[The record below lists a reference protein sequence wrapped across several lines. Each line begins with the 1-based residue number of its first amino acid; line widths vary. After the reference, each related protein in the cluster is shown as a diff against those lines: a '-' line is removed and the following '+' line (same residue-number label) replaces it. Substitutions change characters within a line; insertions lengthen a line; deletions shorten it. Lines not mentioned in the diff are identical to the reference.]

1 MIGSRQDIAVE
12 DLRPVARK
20 NRLGGARQLF
30 QNRPQLLGAETDDG
44 FAEFGI
50 HASELGIECL
60 VTGGDR
66 WWHRSLVGSVGSEH
80 SRPVASGNLDEQ
92 ADESVDGQ
100 LEGILLGSIF
110 LEKLF
115 QSLRIEQ
122 RFHDATDHDAEGH
135 RRTMRENLHRNQLEA
150 SLSEECLESVEILGA
165 ASVGVGIGVGASTRA
180 ST

>member
-1 MIGSRQDIAVE
+1 MR
-12 DLRPVARK
+12 
-20 NRLGGARQLF
+20 
-30 QNRPQLLGAETDDG
+30 
-44 FAEFGI
+44 
-50 HASELGIECL
+50 
-60 VTGGDR
+60 
-66 WWHRSLVGSVGSEH
+66 RSLVGSVGSEH
-80 SRPVASGNLDEQ
+80 RRPVASGNLDEQ

-150 SLSEECLESVEILGA
+150 SLSEECLESVETLGA
-165 ASVGVGIGVGASTRA
+165 ASVGAGIGVGAGIRA